1 MGNAQSESERKDL
14 QITGYQVVRVIPDS
28 PAFKAG
34 LVPYFDF
41 IISLDNCPVQEEK
54 SDFFSNYINKSEN
67 QPLQI
72 TVYSTKL
79 MTERTVVLIPSSTW
93 DKTGLTGINLKLGC
107 TIRYET
113 VQKALECVWHV
124 AEVQTDSPA
133 EKSKLQKES
142 DFIIGIGP
150 YLFHEADD
158 FGTWL
163 SKNTK
168 EPFYV
173 YNSKTDSFRYV
184 LVERKE
190 DESIGCDICN
200 GLIHQIPT
208 REESLNQDYLG
219 DDEGYTMKY
228 FGIKNEPDVE
238 KKENKV

>member
-1 MGNAQSESERKDL
+1 MGNVQSESERKDL

-28 PAFKAG
+28 PAAKAG

-79 MTERTVVLIPSSTW
+79 MKERSLKKQKKIHIKKIKAVVLIPSSTW

-113 VQKALECVWHV
+113 VQKALGKKKKFKLTNLECVWHIADV
-124 AEVQTDSPA
+124 LKGSPA
-133 EKSKLQKES
+133 EKSNLQSEF

-150 YLFHEADD
+150 YLFHDADD

-173 YNSKTDSFRYV
+173 YNSKSDSFRYV
-184 LVERKE
+184 LVERNK
-190 DESIGCDICN
+190 DES
-200 GLIHQIPT
+200 
-208 REESLNQDYLG
+208 YV
-219 DDEGYTMKY
+219 KKK
-228 FGIKNEPDVE
+228 KNFF
-238 KKENKV
+238 